1 MNMSMSE
8 IICMFQK
15 RGNSFKMPENGK
27 KAVTLQILAHL
38 KRNLQYQNLECSL
51 EDVTIINKINKLIE
65 EAEAWGKNRTRLM
78 NNPTLLREKREKHS
92 VDFDITGKEFSHTT
106 V

>member
-1 MNMSMSE
+1 MSMSE

-15 RGNSFKMPENGK
+15 RGNSFKMPEDGK
-27 KAVTLQILAHL
+27 KVVTLRIMAHL

-65 EAEAWGKNRTRLM
+65 AKIRKPLVLCLGPFN
-78 NNPTLLREKREKHS
+78 S
-92 VDFDITGKEFSHTT
+92 I
-106 V
+106 